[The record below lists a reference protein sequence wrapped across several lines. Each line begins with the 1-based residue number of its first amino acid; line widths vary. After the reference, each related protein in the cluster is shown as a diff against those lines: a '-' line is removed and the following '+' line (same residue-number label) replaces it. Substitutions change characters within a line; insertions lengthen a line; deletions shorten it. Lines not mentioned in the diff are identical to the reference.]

1 MHSNQILAIL
11 KKFIFDKTNISEN
24 DFSVDDDFLDLQFD
38 SMSRLEILLYADD
51 TFGSFVL
58 DYLEE
63 GLLADKQPNTLRELA
78 EIVPLCMI
86 PVNQLTVKAKS
97 C

>member
-1 MHSNQILAIL
+1 MDTDQFLTEL
-11 KKFIFDKTNISEN
+11 KKYLVENFNISDIN
-24 DFSVDDDFLDLQFD
+24 FSVDENFSNMHFD

-63 GLLADKQPNTLRELA
+63 GLLDEKHPNTLRELA
-78 EIVPLCMI
+78 ELIPLCMI
-86 PVNQLTVKAKS
+86 PVKQLIVKTDS
-97 C
+97 I